1 MNMRYLLRTWT
12 RSRRRY
18 GLGLSATLAVAML
31 AACGQGGQGQTATD
45 LQPELAKLTE
55 SAGGAAGA
63 ASTPQ
68 APATAPA
75 GAPATPAVLGVG
87 GEPTMEAL
95 LDQIKA
101 GGAPIPGLETP
112 VSDSAAAYREQ
123 QAAANATAGIS
134 DVTELLDRMPRLATF
149 TPPAERPALAGELV
163 YLRNGTFYQVSAAG
177 GDARPMALTDAAMPP
192 VWSPPDD
199 PGRGW
204 LSPDGTH
211 VAFFAGSD
219 AAMWVMALD
228 GGVNR
233 AVSGDNLPSELHA
246 ATVGGKSQSLRL
258 RPGKEYTVVNLPGGA
273 EPLSVL
279 VDDNTRHVR
288 GEGRLRVV
296 HAAASQRD
304 RQLVAYVG
312 GVPFGAPMAY
322 GRAGGA
328 LGTPVGTIQ
337 LEIRDAQGNPVA
349 TLAPFQLTDHELKTI
364 FLISRGD
371 QLQGVPVAYEPSEA
385 PGLNA
390 SVRVFNADAAAATI
404 ELDGNLDLAS
414 GLAPGE
420 IGAYTR
426 VPATLG
432 VSQRKDVE
440 IALYGL
446 NAGDHP
452 VAWSPDGQRVA
463 YLGAGDGKIEVY
475 VSDIDGP
482 AVRVTDDALRDINP
496 VWSPDGQRL
505 SWLAEDEVALAYG
518 VRHWRVG
525 AASPTDLDLTP
536 VRQALGLQPTEKV
549 FLPDDQTWIDN
560 DRFAI
565 YPSVDNQ
572 SRGIWVADARD
583 GSLRPLYR
591 DAADGARWSAAA
603 RAWVFNTEED
613 GGRIVKVTADGAV
626 STLVAA
632 NGIRPQWSPDGRT
645 VAYVQGPALSN
656 DGWALRAIDA
666 DGSDDRALTERWP
679 LLQGSPPVPGPSVK
693 LYWPPDGKQLV
704 FSRVGRDYGA
714 AERAGIGARMEA
726 GPDIE
731 NLYVVPLDGG
741 SPPRQLTDLTQVFYL
756 DDFAETAD
764 GRVLAFVGLWYA
776 SRAQQVWTVPASGGK
791 PIQIDGPVRW
801 FAWLR

>member
-1 MNMRYLLRTWT
+1 MRQLHAT
-12 RSRRRY
+12 RLGVRRPY
-18 GLGLSATLAVAML
+18 GHGLIAALALASL
-31 AACGQGGQGQTATD
+31 AACGQGAGGQTTVD
-45 LQPELAKLTE
+45 LAPELAKLTE
-55 SAGGAAGA
+55 AADGAVAVVTEAAPTALAAGA
-63 ASTPQ
+63 AATP
-68 APATAPA
+68 APA
-75 GAPATPAVLGVG
+75 GAA
-87 GEPTMEAL
+87 GEPTMDAL
-95 LDQIKA
+95 LRQIQA

-112 VSDSAAAYREQ
+112 VSDSVAAYREQ

-134 DVTELLDRMPRLATF
+134 DVTDLLERMPKLATF
-149 TPPAERPALAGELV
+149 TPPAQRPTLAGQLI
-163 YLRNGTFYQVSAAG
+163 YLRNGTFYRVSAGG
-177 GDARPMALTDAAMPP
+177 GDARPVALDDASMPP

-211 VAFFAGSD
+211 VAFFAGPD
-219 AAMWVMALD
+219 AAMWVMETD
-228 GGVNR
+228 GGANH
-233 AVSGDNLPSELHA
+233 AVSGDNLPSEMHT
-246 ATVGGKSQSLRL
+246 ATVGGKTQALRL
-258 RPGKEYTVVNLPGGA
+258 RPGKEYTVVHLPGAA

-279 VDDNTRHVR
+279 VDDNSRHVR
-288 GEGRLRVV
+288 GEGRLRIV
-296 HAAASQRD
+296 HAAASQSS

-312 GVPFGAPMAY
+312 GAPFGAPMAY

-337 LEIRDAQGNPVA
+337 LEVRDAQGNPVA
-349 TLAPFQLTDHELKTI
+349 TLAPFQLADHELKTI

-371 QLQGVPVAYEPSEA
+371 QIQGVPVAYEPSEA

-390 SVRVFNADAAAATI
+390 NVRVFNAGTAAADV
-404 ELDGNLDLAS
+404 EVDGNLDLAR

-452 VAWSPDGQRVA
+452 VAWSPDSRRVA
-463 YLGAGDGKIEVY
+463 FLGAGDGKLEVY

-496 VWSPDGQRL
+496 VWSPDGERL
-505 SWLAEDEVALAYG
+505 SWLAEDEVALVYG

-525 AASPTDLDLTP
+525 DAAPRDVDLNP
-536 VRQALGLQPTEKV
+536 IRQALGLQPTVKV
-549 FLPDDQTWIDN
+549 FLPDDQTWIDAG
-560 DRFAI
+560 RFAI
-565 YPSVDNQ
+565 YPSVDNR
-572 SRGIWVADARD
+572 SRGIWVVDVGD

-591 DAADGARWSAAA
+591 DAADDARWSAAA
-603 RAWVFNTEED
+603 RAWVFNTEKD
-613 GGRIVKVTADGAV
+613 GGPIIKVTADGAV

-632 NGIRPQWSPDGRT
+632 GGIRPQWSPDGKT
-645 VAYVQGPALSN
+645 VAYVAGPALSSE
-656 DGWALRAIDA
+656 GWALRAVDA

-679 LLQGSPPVPGPSVK
+679 LLQSSPPVPGPGVK
-693 LYWPPDGKQLV
+693 LYWPRDGEHLV

-731 NLYVVPLDGG
+731 NLYIVPLDG
-741 SPPRQLTDLTQVFYL
+741 SAPPRQLTDLTQVFYL

-764 GRVLAFVGLWYA
+764 GRTLAFVGLWYA
-776 SRAQQVWTVPASGGK
+776 SRAQQVWTMPAVGGK
-791 PIQIDGPVRW
+791 PVQIDGPVRW